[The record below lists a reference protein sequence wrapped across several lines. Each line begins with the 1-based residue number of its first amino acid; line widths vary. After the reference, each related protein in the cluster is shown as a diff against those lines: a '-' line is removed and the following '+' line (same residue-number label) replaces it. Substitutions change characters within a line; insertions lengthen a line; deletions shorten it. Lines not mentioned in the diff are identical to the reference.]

1 MRIKKEIDGID
12 VFDNLSRIDRLFI
25 ILNEEC
31 LIQENDYQWFQQGY
45 Q

>member
-1 MRIKKEIDGID
+1 MRIKKEIVWID

-25 ILNEEC
+25 ILNEEY
-31 LIQENDYQWFQQGY
+31 LIQENDYQWFQQGC